1 MKNNYLL
8 AIVVG
13 IIVLIANQILGAL
26 LNVAFPSM
34 SAEYAASP
42 AFRAWS
48 DPLMNLIFLYP
59 FLTGVLGTYVW
70 LRTRKS
76 WKGGADFGVV
86 MGLFVAVPTFI
97 VYYSAYLVSPIMVLS
112 WTLYSF
118 VNVLVAGLALG
129 KLEG

>member
-13 IIVLIANQILGAL
+13 IIVLVANQVLSVL
-26 LNVAFPSM
+26 LNVAFPLL
-34 SAEYAASP
+34 SAEYAAST

-59 FLTGVLGTYVW
+59 ILTGVLATYLW

-76 WKGGADFGVV
+76 WKSGADFGVAV
-86 MGLFVAVPTFI
+86 GLFVAVPTFI
-97 VYYSAYLVSPIMVLS
+97 VYYSNFLVSPVMVLS
-112 WTLYSF
+112 WALFAF
-118 VNVLVAGLALG
+118 VNILVAGLALE